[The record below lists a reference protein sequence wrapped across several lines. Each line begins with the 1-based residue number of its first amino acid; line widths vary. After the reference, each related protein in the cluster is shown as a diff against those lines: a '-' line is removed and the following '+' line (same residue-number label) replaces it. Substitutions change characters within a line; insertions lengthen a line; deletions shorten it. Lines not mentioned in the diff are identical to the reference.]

1 MRKTRKPTTPVA
13 EPIKEDYQEGCND
26 LTKLPAETLRAALI
40 RCGLHPLVAQALPE
54 EQLAPTMRDIQH
66 RSNPYRQQPFFGYG
80 EKIPWERA
88 LQNNVIF
95 PRFQWGGPAQPL
107 QSVNDKP
114 TETVV
119 PEELPMEM
127 TLSLLNYGVLQTTID
142 ELSKDQIEIVYNG
155 LTAGRD
161 VAEVAAEA
169 GIKRGSS
176 LIVEDSQALEQKS
189 ASECEESEPEDE
201 SDHRDERW

>member
-1 MRKTRKPTTPVA
+1 MNRFFSSRWF
-13 EPIKEDYQEGCND
+13 N
-26 LTKLPAETLRAALI
+26 
-40 RCGLHPLVAQALPE
+40 
-54 EQLAPTMRDIQH
+54 LA
-66 RSNPYRQQPFFGYG
+66 
-80 EKIPWERA
+80 
-88 LQNNVIF
+88 
-95 PRFQWGGPAQPL
+95 
-107 QSVNDKP
+107 VNDKP

-201 SDHRDERW
+201 SVHRDERW